1 MKTKTK
7 SFKVFAPTKTKD
19 ITLNENGTLT
29 ITGIASTTNRDLD
42 GDIVTQEAIESLQKQ
57 VVGLNLHLDH
67 THTYEGG
74 IGAIT
79 GATVEDN
86 SLLITAVVLPEY
98 ATGIKERLDIGMN
111 FGFSIGGIPEFG
123 MNYDI
128 ITDFKLL
135 EVSLT
140 LLPANWDTFGTIEAE
155 GVVKSNCLTGAC
167 HHILKNLT
175 GDTMRTKAEETQ
187 GLTEEQVISLINE
200 ALAENAQSFIDE
212 IRNELTA
219 IVNDTVDAKL
229 EEIKKTEEQNIDE
242 TKTGENSTIEEEE
255 TKAGETTTIE
265 EEETKSEEQ
274 NTDETKSDENSTIE
288 EEENKSEEQINSEDV
303 EKMVDNAVDKLF
315 KRLDARRTINESKF
329 NNFITSKKSK
339 QVKFLNSEERD
350 QFGRNKK
357 YL

>member
-1 MKTKTK
+1 MKTKTT

-19 ITLNENGTLT
+19 ISLNENGTLT

-42 GDIVTQEAIESLQKQ
+42 GDIVTQEAIQSLKEQ

-155 GVVKSNCLTGAC
+155 GIVKSNCLTGAC

-175 GDTMRTKAEETQ
+175 GDKMRTKAEETPQ

-212 IRNELTA
+212 IRNELTT
-219 IVNDTVDAKL
+219 IVNEAIDAKL
-229 EEIKKTEEQNIDE
+229 EENKSKEEPVVD
-242 TKTGENSTIEEEE
+242 EE
-255 TKAGETTTIE
+255 TKAE
-265 EEETKSEEQ
+265 ELP
-274 NTDETKSDENSTIE
+274 D
-288 EEENKSEEQINSEDV
+288 EENKSGENTVIEEEDKQPKDPTIEETKTEEETVDEETKADETIKPEDV
-303 EKMVDNAVDKLF
+303 EKMVDKAVDKLF
-315 KRLDARRTINESKF
+315 KKLDAHRKTGNSKF
-329 NNFITSKKSK
+329 NNFVSTRKTKKTR
-339 QVKFLNSEERD
+339 FLDSETRD

>member
-1 MKTKTK
+1 MNTETK

-86 SLLITAVVLPEY
+86 SLVITAVVLPEY

-111 FGFSIGGIPEFG
+111 FGFSVGGIPEFG

-140 LLPANWDTFGTIEAE
+140 LLPANWDTFGTVEAE

-175 GDTMRTKAEETQ
+175 GDKMRTKAEENQ
-187 GLTEEQVISLINE
+187 GVTEEQVISLINE

-219 IVNDTVDAKL
+219 IVNEAVDAKL
-229 EEIKKTEEQNIDE
+229 EEIKKAEEPLEDQNKNSENNPDE
-242 TKTGENSTIEEEE
+242 EN
-255 TKAGETTTIE
+255 KAGENTIDDE
-265 EEETKSEEQ
+265 QNKSEEAVVDEEENKSEEEIVDEEETKSEE
-274 NTDETKSDENSTIE
+274 TI
-288 EEENKSEEQINSEDV
+288 NPEDV
-303 EKMVDNAVDKLF
+303 EKMVDNAMDKLL
-315 KRLDARRTINESKF
+315 KKLGERRNINNSKF
-329 NNFITSKKSK
+329 NNFISAKKSK

-350 QFGRNKK
+350 QFGRTKK